1 MIRVRYFRLLADCQ
15 ATLYT
20 HPGRTTRRLTL
31 QTRGQQNT
39 GAQDSAG
46 QLRRVRRRLAWS
58 LALLFVIAMVLAGP
72 AAGALDVATGL
83 SALAILRVVAVAV
96 TLPILM
102 NVLARRV
109 TRPTEE
115 LAASHDRLQRLYDQA
130 RLDALIDPITGLGN
144 HRAFQE
150 EITRQIEDARRQGH
164 SLALALVD
172 IDDLKRINDEEGH
185 AGGDEVLA
193 AMGRLIGAAS
203 RATDRGFRIGGDEFA
218 VLFPRADAETATA
231 VVHRLLASALNA
243 EAPRPGAKP
252 FSFSAGLSAYP
263 SPAGDGQ
270 RLFRQADAALYWAKK
285 HGRTDVQ
292 SFDPERHGAA
302 DDRRSTPELADA
314 VMEVAARRAVQPVY
328 QTIFDLRTGEP
339 VGFEGLVRPAEGAGF
354 RDAQSLFV
362 AAEAAE
368 RTVELDL
375 VCVEAVAAGATLP
388 DSDTY
393 LALNLSPRTLE
404 TEQFRVSDLLAIL
417 APYGIPPSRVVL
429 EITEREAI
437 EDMARLRENLERC
450 RAEGIRF
457 AADDVGA
464 GNAGLRLLS
473 EIRFD
478 IVKIDL
484 SLVQRGALRDSALA
498 VLRAI
503 RDIGRQSGAM
513 VVAEGIETADQLEVV
528 RALEL
533 VAGQGYLLALPE
545 AEVRAEAL
553 DLESLLQTHETRLK
567 SLGGFLD
574 LGFGDAWLASMG
586 EASNP
591 VPRADAENAAPGAHQ
606 GDDDVRQGSRRTASA
621 APSQATR
628 AAAST
633 ASSTAPRPR
642 PPRRKKANAA

>member
-1 MIRVRYFRLLADCQ
+1 V
-15 ATLYT
+15 
-20 HPGRTTRRLTL
+20 
-31 QTRGQQNT
+31 
-39 GAQDSAG
+39 
-46 QLRRVRRRLAWS
+46 
-58 LALLFVIAMVLAGP
+58 LFVIAMVLAGS
-72 AAGALDVATGL
+72 AAGDVGFTTGWSPLAALR
-83 SALAILRVVAVAV
+83 IVAVAV
-96 TLPILM
+96 TLPVLM
-102 NVLARRV
+102 SALARRV

-115 LAASHDRLQRLYDQA
+115 LAASHERLQHLYDQA

-185 AGGDEVLA
+185 AGGDEILA

-218 VLFPRADAETATA
+218 VLFPRADAGMATA
-231 VVHRLLASALNA
+231 VVHRLLASTLNA
-243 EAPRPGAKP
+243 EAPRAGAKP

-314 VMEVAARRAVQPVY
+314 VMEVAARKAVKPVY
-328 QTIFDLRTGEP
+328 QTIYDLRTGEP

-354 RDAQSLFV
+354 RDAQSLFI

-375 VCVEAVAAGATLP
+375 VCIEAVVAGATLP
-388 DSDTY
+388 DADSF
-393 LALNLSPRTLE
+393 LAINVSPRTLE

-417 APYGIPPSRVVL
+417 APYGVPPSRVVL

-437 EDMARLRENLERC
+437 EDMDRLQENLERC
-450 RAEGIRF
+450 RAEGIRI

-473 EIRFD
+473 EVRFD

-503 RDIGRQSGAM
+503 RDIGHQSGAM

-533 VAGQGYLLALPE
+533 VAGQGYLLSMPE
-545 AEVRAEAL
+545 PEIRPSAL
-553 DLESLLQTHETRLK
+553 DLESLLRTHAARLK

-574 LGFGDAWLASMG
+574 LGPGDAWLASLG
-586 EASNP
+586 EVSNP
-591 VPRADAENAAPGAHQ
+591 VTPPDASNGTASPAPNRARTAAAPGA
-606 GDDDVRQGSRRTASA
+606 A
-621 APSQATR
+621 
-628 AAAST
+628 
-633 ASSTAPRPR
+633 RPR
-642 PPRRKKANAA
+642 PARRKKANAA

>member
-1 MIRVRYFRLLADCQ
+1 M
-15 ATLYT
+15 
-20 HPGRTTRRLTL
+20 RRPTL
-31 QTRGQQNT
+31 QSRGQQNT
-39 GAQDSAG
+39 GAPDSWG
-46 QLRRVRRRLAWS
+46 QLRRVRRRLALS
-58 LALLFVIAMVLAGP
+58 LGLLFVIAMVLAGS
-72 AAGALDVATGL
+72 AAGGVGFSAGWSPLAALR
-83 SALAILRVVAVAV
+83 IVAVAV
-96 TLPILM
+96 TLPVLM
-102 NVLARRV
+102 SALARRV

-185 AGGDEVLA
+185 AGGDEILA

-218 VLFPRADAETATA
+218 VLFPRADAGMATA

-243 EAPRPGAKP
+243 EAPRAGAKP

-263 SPAGDGQ
+263 SRAGDGQ

-314 VMEVAARRAVQPVY
+314 VVEVAARKAVKPVY
-328 QTIFDLRTGEP
+328 QTIYDLRTGEP

-354 RDAQSLFV
+354 RDAQSLFI

-375 VCVEAVAAGATLP
+375 VCIEAVVAGATLP
-388 DSDTY
+388 DADSF
-393 LALNLSPRTLE
+393 LAINVSPRTLE

-417 APYGIPPSRVVL
+417 APYGVPPSRVVL

-437 EDMARLRENLERC
+437 EDMDRLQENLERC
-450 RAEGIRF
+450 RAEGIRI

-473 EIRFD
+473 EVRFN

-503 RDIGRQSGAM
+503 RDIGHQSGAM

-533 VAGQGYLLALPE
+533 VAGQGYLLSMPE
-545 AEVRAEAL
+545 PEIRASAL
-553 DLESLLQTHETRLK
+553 DLDSLLRTHAARLK

-574 LGFGDAWLASMG
+574 LGPGDAWLASLG
-586 EASNP
+586 EVSNP
-591 VPRADAENAAPGAHQ
+591 VTPPDASNGTASPAPNRARRAAAPGAAP
-606 GDDDVRQGSRRTASA
+606 GAARPRTA
-621 APSQATR
+621 
-628 AAAST
+628 
-633 ASSTAPRPR
+633 
-642 PPRRKKANAA
+642 RRKKANAA